1 MPLKPQVLAAISG
14 AIQAFLAQEE
24 ALQAAAVTM
33 APAPA
38 PPPSLWSV
46 SGRQMAMEMRLLMQ
60 RRSLR

>member
-1 MPLKPQVLAAISG
+1 MPVKPQVLAAISG

-33 APAPA
+33 APPPA